1 MKLQILLAL
10 TGAFTLCQCSTP
22 EASGDGN
29 FPRKYNFK
37 DVGDASEDA
46 RIRRDLGPDHSDYQ
60 PKVAKAY
67 RGGYSAGRTDR
78 LEGLPLDPQR
88 SLMSWGGDGDYESFF
103 RDGYFDGFLN
113 NGMRH

>member
-1 MKLQILLAL
+1 MKLKFLLAL

-22 EASGDGN
+22 EASGDGD

-37 DVGDASEDA
+37 DVGGVSDDA
-46 RIRRDLGPDHSDYQ
+46 RIRRDLGPEHSDYQ
-60 PKVAKAY
+60 RKPANSY
-67 RGGYSAGRTDR
+67 RAGYSAGRTDR
-78 LEGLPLDPQR
+78 LDGNLRDPQR
-88 SLMSWGGDGDYESFF
+88 PLASWGGDGDYESYF